1 MISKHGSG
9 HWFCIFFKTSKQAIQ
24 VNHSM
29 QQLTSIMLR
38 DFCYSVLGCYYMQM
52 HLGSMKPNVAHVD
65 YRQEGKV

>member
-1 MISKHGSG
+1 MARGIDSVYSSK
-9 HWFCIFFKTSKQAIQ
+9 KSKQAIQ

-29 QQLTSIMLR
+29 QQLTPITLG
-38 DFCYSVLGCYYMQM
+38 DFCYSVLGCYYTQM

>member
-1 MISKHGSG
+1 
-9 HWFCIFFKTSKQAIQ
+9 
-24 VNHSM
+24 M